1 MRISPSGNSTKSR
14 FAKREGGKP
23 CGEPEIDLG
32 PDGLDSV
39 ERE

>member
-14 FAKREGGKP
+14 FAKAGG
-23 CGEPEIDLG
+23 GEPEIDVG